1 MAANEAELEDTEP
14 GVRTPTVVGGERVA
28 QLQALLR
35 SVNRE
40 IARRAASGV
49 TAAFVCECLDRSCV
63 EAVEAPLAVFAVL
76 ATAGEYFLVRPEHAE
91 ALGERVVRREKSYL
105 VIKRTP

>member
-1 MAANEAELEDTEP
+1 MAANEAELEEVEP
-14 GVRTPTVVGGERVA
+14 EVRTPPVAVQRAA
-28 QLQALLR
+28 QLQRLLR

-40 IARRAASGV
+40 IARRSASGV

-76 ATAGEYFLVRPEHAE
+76 ATAGQYFVVRPEHE
-91 ALGERVVRREKSYL
+91 HALGERVVRRENGYVVVERRL
-105 VIKRTP
+105 